1 MRNLKRA
8 LSLALASIM
17 LLGMM
22 VTGAGAVESI
32 GFTDADE
39 IVNQEAAAVTSGLGI
54 FDGYT
59 DGSFGPERA
68 VTRAEM
74 AVIICKIL
82 NGADVDH
89 SNFTGTSKFT
99 DVPAWAEGYVNYCAS
114 MEIVKGVG
122 DGKFDPSS
130 TVTTVQAA
138 TMLLK
143 SLGYYTEEDQL
154 KDDWKTVVTGR
165 ASSLKLYGALTLG
178 VDEPL
183 TRDNVALL
191 VFNTIQAQRVAYDDN
206 RNLYV
211 NNRNRDEVVTNGTK
225 DWRNTLAE
233 NTFDMWIV
241 DGVVTANSLTD
252 DSLSETVNNAP
263 RTRVEFYDA
272 RTIEGY
278 VEDYPAQTYQGNPV
292 NNGYPFEYTTGL
304 DMIGHAARVYY
315 KIERNAPYV
324 YAITDR
330 ATKWEYISYNEN
342 STLRANAANEA
353 GFRRNT
359 INEIATDDYK
369 VNYDWNNTV
378 GVLKADTNSA
388 NDVVL
393 NGPSVN
399 KTLLLISN
407 SSDHKVDVVIVL
419 DQYLDT
425 VRRVIEA
432 TETTPVEYKLTTH
445 DGTDQNVPHGTFAV
459 NDYVVVTDIGNQG
472 EMLNIAAPEKVTAS
486 ISKITGVSDGNGTVK
501 SITADGTEYVGSP
514 VAHHETAK
522 QKLDA
527 NTRSLDNTTN
537 FENIQTIGEAT
548 LLLDFQGK
556 CIGLAEPEV
565 ATNYAYAAQFGV
577 GHSNGSLNTSYG
589 LTVKL
594 HFIDGTSGVYN
605 VNTSSGSSS
614 TNTFKDLKMY
624 VHGGE
629 QEALAIAKLLNNGK
643 GAGATGDYPYVKNN
657 NNDNDAVYD
666 VRDTYNAN
674 FGVDANGQLKGI
686 DTETDTGLGIYK
698 VSLRSDN
705 SVVLTKLWS
714 EPNKADV
721 SENTDLNYKQT
732 GPNTAFPNNGNR
744 VRLVPGHST
753 LVKGDGSNVTQ
764 APYTVTYQGATSA
777 VIPTMYQTDKTA
789 YFYVDG
795 DYTATEYDDANVSV
809 GVKTGVAN
817 AIGFTVG
824 SDKDNNGRHESIEQ
838 LFVNR
843 VQNPKASDR
852 DTVSAMM
859 VFGYDMGA
867 NDNLYFYKEGN
878 YHIYGRNTNAENRAG
893 GELVYVVYD
902 LYDTNGEMKQATYN
916 NGGSYFD
923 IEVARDMV
931 DDNPTGYYTM
941 GGDDINAK
949 FVVTKNG
956 LGGADSNGTVSD
968 GSDKNDREFNVIKT
982 DSAKYRPDKKANLVD
997 GAKNVYILNAT
1008 VAHDEFTQN
1017 MYTLVDDVGGIVGL
1031 LDDNVTVIDTTGNRI
1046 DSTRAIADK
1055 CIAGDTVRVSYC
1067 YKTEDYKVK
1076 VVFVTGFLPKE
1087 QDTNKPAGDNT
1098 ITNGNVS
1105 LTAPSYAK
1113 PISVT
1118 AGISN
1123 TPYAFT
1129 RPANVPD
1136 GATVTWKETVWVKD
1150 VNGNEF
1156 MLSQTPGK
1164 DDTMAAK
1171 QTTITGD
1178 AGGLYTWLLMGG
1190 SARIVLSDVKTD
1202 KYNVQGVGGVKI
1214 DNASKTLT
1222 TDPSTPAT
1230 LTFKVPVAGSVSET
1244 QITYTIKNVKKATT
1258 DTDSQVIKT
1267 VTAPVSSGYAT
1278 INTSPDTYF
1287 ATGLVEISAT
1297 VGESTKFT
1305 PTIVCN
1311 NADFTVG
1318 FAATPNDLT
1327 VGTAGTL
1334 KKLTITAPTGTK
1346 TFDYSITVE
1355 GVEETIAAVTA
1366 DDASGAAAVTVSAA
1380 PFDTT
1385 TTVTATGAVTI
1396 KVQISDV
1403 KREATYATTTP
1414 VGPGIDASATATFAG
1429 KADSNKF
1436 DLAANGTVTGDLVID
1451 NNNTP
1456 FGKVGTVSI
1465 FRVDGAEI
1473 DGTAPTATV
1482 ARSDDEATLTG
1493 VKLKN
1498 ITGDVTFYVEFTE
1511 SPSAMLSWAK
1521 ADISGGD
1528 VGTNKIAISAV
1539 QCPAGTALATA
1550 AGEKV
1555 WAGETVTVV
1564 IKTEDNASAALTTPG
1579 TLALTL
1585 GGNALTEA
1593 GASVAIEAGNSD
1605 KTKTLTFTVPEGT
1618 APLALGLQFTAT
1630 P

>member
-8 LSLALASIM
+8 LSLALASVM

-472 EMLNIAAPEKVTAS
+472 KMLNIAAPEKVTAS

-556 CIGLAEPEV
+556 CIGLAEPEA

-577 GHSNGSLNTSYG
+577 GHKNGSLNTEYG

-605 VNTSSGSSS
+605 VNTSSGTNS
-614 TNTFKDLKMY
+614 TNTFKGLKMSI
-624 VHGGE
+624 HGDE
-629 QEALAIAKLLNNGK
+629 HDARDIADMLNK
-643 GAGATGDYPYVKNN
+643 GLVGTVSSNT
-657 NNDNDAVYD
+657 AVYD
-666 VRDTYNAN
+666 PRDTYTSAFGVNAN
-674 FGVDANGQLKGI
+674 GSLVGI
-686 DTETDTGLGIYK
+686 TNETETGLGIYK

-705 SVVLTKLWS
+705 SVVLTKLWN
-714 EPNKADV
+714 EPNQADV
-721 SENTDLNYKQT
+721 SENSDLLYKQDNAAKQT
-732 GPNTAFPNNGNR
+732 GKS

-753 LVKGDGSNVTQ
+753 LVKGNGSNAMQVGYPG
-764 APYTVTYQGATSA
+764 APVADR
-777 VIPTMYQTDKTA
+777 TMYQTDKTA

-795 DYTATEYDDANVSV
+795 DFGAKTYDGANITV

-817 AIGFTVG
+817 TIGFTVG
-824 SDKDNNGRHESIEQ
+824 GDKDNNQRDESIEQ
-838 LFVNR
+838 LFVTR
-843 VQNPKASDR
+843 VVDPKIGDR

-867 NDNLYFYKEGN
+867 NDSLYFYKEGN

-902 LYDTNGEMKQATYN
+902 MYDTNGEMKQATYN

-931 DDNPTGYYTM
+931 SNNPTGYYTM
-941 GGDDINAK
+941 GGDDIEPK

-956 LGGADSNGTVSD
+956 LGGAVNNGVVTD
-968 GSDKNDREFNVIKT
+968 GSTQSDREFNVIKT
-982 DSAKYRPDKKANLVD
+982 DAAKYGGVADSLEK
-997 GAKNVYILNAT
+997 AKNVYILNAT
-1008 VAHDEFTQN
+1008 VQHDEFVQN
-1017 MYTLVDDVGGIVGL
+1017 LYTAVDGVGGIVGL

-1087 QDTNKPAGDNT
+1087 QDTQGGQKDTT
-1098 ITNGNVS
+1098 IVNGNVTLVAPAYASPVYAYHNVYTGQLNFSFNAPAGYSGNVDYKYSVWVDGTEVMHEVAATGADRAPTAAGILSVRTAGVYAAPTSKIRIVVTDVVPAAYTVKSANDDRVAVTPSSLTTGATGGQLTVTVKGMTQPKANVTYVVKNVALTDGTTITKLPGNTYTSTPTEFTNAGSGTSTPITTTQRFVAVGPVTVDVLNETNTEYGVTVNFTGDANNTDWS
-1105 LTAPSYAK
+1105 LTA
-1113 PISVT
+1113 
-1118 AGISN
+1118 
-1123 TPYAFT
+1123 
-1129 RPANVPD
+1129 
-1136 GATVTWKETVWVKD
+1136 E
-1150 VNGNEF
+1150 
-1156 MLSQTPGK
+1156 
-1164 DDTMAAK
+1164 
-1171 QTTITGD
+1171 
-1178 AGGLYTWLLMGG
+1178 
-1190 SARIVLSDVKTD
+1190 SD
-1202 KYNVQGVGGVKI
+1202 
-1214 DNASKTLT
+1214 
-1222 TDPSTPAT
+1222 P
-1230 LTFKVPVAGSVSET
+1230 
-1244 QITYTIKNVKKATT
+1244 
-1258 DTDSQVIKT
+1258 
-1267 VTAPVSSGYAT
+1267 
-1278 INTSPDTYF
+1278 
-1287 ATGLVEISAT
+1287 
-1297 VGESTKFT
+1297 
-1305 PTIVCN
+1305 
-1311 NADFTVG
+1311 
-1318 FAATPNDLT
+1318 
-1327 VGTAGTL
+1327 
-1334 KKLTITAPTGTK
+1334 
-1346 TFDYSITVE
+1346 
-1355 GVEETIAAVTA
+1355 
-1366 DDASGAAAVTVSAA
+1366 
-1380 PFDTT
+1380 
-1385 TTVTATGAVTI
+1385 
-1396 KVQISDV
+1396 
-1403 KREATYATTTP
+1403 
-1414 VGPGIDASATATFAG
+1414 
-1429 KADSNKF
+1429 
-1436 DLAANGTVTGDLVID
+1436 
-1451 NNNTP
+1451 
-1456 FGKVGTVSI
+1456 
-1465 FRVDGAEI
+1465 
-1473 DGTAPTATV
+1473 
-1482 ARSDDEATLTG
+1482 
-1493 VKLKN
+1493 
-1498 ITGDVTFYVEFTE
+1498 
-1511 SPSAMLSWAK
+1511 
-1521 ADISGGD
+1521 
-1528 VGTNKIAISAV
+1528 TNKIANKLSTTTASPLTYVVSSEAAFTGGVNINAPASVTGFTATITVSGLDGDVGLITLADGASDNQSRGDIKLAPFDGTAYKATGPVVITVNVTVAAENYSAKLYGTDIPSGGKVKLGATEITATSTNVAGAGGKLAGNVVIDNITTAKPGTYTLEVLKGGTLTGGTVSKHADRNAGVTFNDVEITGVKAGEDVLIGVTFVEDTEVTLTIATGQNTASAV
-1539 QCPAGTALATA
+1539 GGSADNYHVSKVELGSATLSSPMKA
-1550 AGEKV
+1550 CV
-1555 WAGETVTVV
+1555 GETVKVTVTLGSTTSPATGV
-1564 IKTEDNASAALTTPG
+1564 TALTDEG
-1579 TLALTL
+1579 TITVSL
-1585 GGNALTEA
+1585 GANKQTIKCGEQ
-1593 GASVAIEAGNSD
+1593 
-1605 KTKTLTFTVPEGT
+1605 TLTDGAGTVAVDLVVPETGTEISLSYT
-1618 APLALGLQFTAT
+1618 APTT
-1630 P
+1630 

>member
-472 EMLNIAAPEKVTAS
+472 KMLNIAAPEKVTAS

-902 LYDTNGEMKQATYN
+902 LYDSNGEVKQATYN
-916 NGGSYFD
+916 NNGNYFD

-931 DDNPTGYYTM
+931 RSNPTGYYTM
-941 GGDDINAK
+941 GGDDISAK

-968 GSDKNDREFNVIKT
+968 GSNKNDREFNVIKT
-982 DSAKYRPDKKANLVD
+982 DSAKYRSDKQANLVD

-1076 VVFVTGFLPKE
+1076 VVFVTGYLPKE
-1087 QDTNKPAGDNT
+1087 QDTNKPGGENT

-1113 PISVT
+1113 PISVV
-1118 AGISN
+1118 AGVAT

-1136 GATVTWKETVWVKD
+1136 GATITWDETVWVKD
-1150 VNGNEF
+1150 ANGNEF
-1156 MLSQTPGK
+1156 MLSQTIGK
-1164 DDTMAAK
+1164 TAR
-1171 QTTITGD
+1171 TTAGVNTINSTY
-1178 AGGLYTWLLMGG
+1178 AGGLYQWLLMG
-1190 SARIVLSDVKTD
+1190 STARIVLTNVTPSAYDVK
-1202 KYNVQGVGGVKI
+1202 GVGNVT
-1214 DNASKTLT
+1214 AVTTQLT
-1222 TDPSTPAT
+1222 STPASAAA

-1244 QITYTIKNVKKATT
+1244 QITYTIKNVKKAAT
-1258 DTDSQVIKT
+1258 DTVNQVTKT
-1267 VTAPVSSGYAT
+1267 VTAPVSDGYAT
-1278 INTSPDTYF
+1278 INTGPDTYF

-1305 PTIVCN
+1305 PKIVMKDATGKFSAAFANDVELEVDGTAVKLPNFTITMPAGVASYDYVITATGLSPEFTEVKDTGK
-1311 NADFTVG
+1311 NANVTLSNGQFGASGTDFTATGEVTFTVEIKNVTMQATFTTASGVG
-1318 FAATPNDLT
+1318 GF
-1327 VGTAGTL
+1327 GTL
-1334 KKLTITAPTGTK
+1334 SAQKFANTSAAAQFTLDADGTK
-1346 TFDYSITVE
+1346 TGKLELTNDAALLPGTATIVSVDGATLVSGGTVD
-1355 GVEETIAAVTA
+1355 VTA
-1366 DDASGAAAVTVSAA
+1366 RGTSVVFPSVKIADI
-1380 PFDTT
+1380 
-1385 TTVTATGAVTI
+1385 TGAVTFY
-1396 KVQISDV
+1396 V
-1403 KREATYATTTP
+1403 KYEPKTSYTITQFTSAQVDTKNDWSTTTAP
-1414 VGPGIDASATATFAG
+1414 ASPAVEGEVVEITLTAAG
-1429 KADSNKF
+1429 NGGGAVVAQSVVVNVT
-1436 DLAANGTVTGDLVID
+1436 ANGNPVEL
-1451 NNNTP
+1451 
-1456 FGKVGTVSI
+1456 K
-1465 FRVDGAEI
+1465 AA
-1473 DGTAPTATV
+1473 DGTSPAEAFDV
-1482 ARSDDEATLTG
+1482 AAGASGSALSTTY
-1493 VKLKN
+1493 K
-1498 ITGDVTFYVEFTE
+1498 FTM
-1511 SPSAMLSWAK
+1511 PA
-1521 ADISGGD
+1521 GN
-1528 VGTNKIAISAV
+1528 VVIAVAAA
-1539 QCPAGTALATA
+1539 PAGT
-1550 AGEKV
+1550 
-1555 WAGETVTVV
+1555 
-1564 IKTEDNASAALTTPG
+1564 P
-1579 TLALTL
+1579 
-1585 GGNALTEA
+1585 
-1593 GASVAIEAGNSD
+1593 
-1605 KTKTLTFTVPEGT
+1605 
-1618 APLALGLQFTAT
+1618 
-1630 P
+1630 

>member
-1 MRNLKRA
+1 M
-8 LSLALASIM
+8 
-17 LLGMM
+17 
-22 VTGAGAVESI
+22 
-32 GFTDADE
+32 
-39 IVNQEAAAVTSGLGI
+39 
-54 FDGYT
+54 
-59 DGSFGPERA
+59 
-68 VTRAEM
+68 
-74 AVIICKIL
+74 
-82 NGADVDH
+82 
-89 SNFTGTSKFT
+89 
-99 DVPAWAEGYVNYCAS
+99 
-114 MEIVKGVG
+114 
-122 DGKFDPSS
+122 
-130 TVTTVQAA
+130 
-138 TMLLK
+138 
-143 SLGYYTEEDQL
+143 
-154 KDDWKTVVTGR
+154 
-165 ASSLKLYGALTLG
+165 
-178 VDEPL
+178 
-183 TRDNVALL
+183 
-191 VFNTIQAQRVAYDDN
+191 
-206 RNLYV
+206 
-211 NNRNRDEVVTNGTK
+211 
-225 DWRNTLAE
+225 
-233 NTFDMWIV
+233 
-241 DGVVTANSLTD
+241 
-252 DSLSETVNNAP
+252 
-263 RTRVEFYDA
+263 
-272 RTIEGY
+272 
-278 VEDYPAQTYQGNPV
+278 
-292 NNGYPFEYTTGL
+292 
-304 DMIGHAARVYY
+304 
-315 KIERNAPYV
+315 
-324 YAITDR
+324 
-330 ATKWEYISYNEN
+330 
-342 STLRANAANEA
+342 
-353 GFRRNT
+353 
-359 INEIATDDYK
+359 
-369 VNYDWNNTV
+369 
-378 GVLKADTNSA
+378 
-388 NDVVL
+388 
-393 NGPSVN
+393 
-399 KTLLLISN
+399 
-407 SSDHKVDVVIVL
+407 
-419 DQYLDT
+419 
-425 VRRVIEA
+425 
-432 TETTPVEYKLTTH
+432 EYKLTTH
-445 DGTDQNVPHGTFAV
+445 DGQDQNVPHGTFAV

-522 QKLDA
+522 QKLTPTPGLWTHHQLREHPD
-527 NTRSLDNTTN
+527 L
-537 FENIQTIGEAT
+537 GEAT

-556 CIGLAEPEV
+556 CIGLAEPEA

-643 GAGATGDYPYVKNN
+643 GAGATDPYPYVVANN
-657 NNDNDAVYD
+657 NTNDAVYD

-674 FGVDANGQLKGI
+674 FGVDANGKLKGI

-705 SVVLTKLWS
+705 SVVLTKLS
-714 EPNKADV
+714 VDV
-721 SENTDLNYKQT
+721 SENSDLNYKQT
-732 GPNTAFPNNGNR
+732 GPNSASPNSGDG

-753 LVKGDGSNVTQ
+753 LVKKNGQNVVQVGYNPLGTGDR
-764 APYTVTYQGATSA
+764 
-777 VIPTMYQTDKTA
+777 TMYQTDKTA

-795 DYTATEYDDANVSV
+795 DYTATNYEDANVTV

-817 AIGFTVG
+817 AIGITVG
-824 SDKDNNGRHESIEQ
+824 GDKDTNGNKESIEQ
-838 LFVNR
+838 LFVTR
-843 VQNPKASDR
+843 VSSPKASDR

-859 VFGYDMGA
+859 IFGYDMGS
-867 NDNLYFYKEGN
+867 NDTLYFYKEGN

-902 LYDTNGEMKQATYN
+902 LYDSNGEVKQATYN
-916 NGGSYFD
+916 NNGNYFD

-931 DDNPTGYYTM
+931 RSNPTGYYTM
-941 GGDDINAK
+941 GGDDISAK

-968 GSDKNDREFNVIKT
+968 GSNKNDREFNVIKT
-982 DSAKYRPDKKANLVD
+982 DSAKYRSDKQANLVD

-1076 VVFVTGFLPKE
+1076 VVFVTGYLPKE
-1087 QDTNKPAGDNT
+1087 QDTNKPGGENT

-1113 PISVT
+1113 PISVV
-1118 AGISN
+1118 AGVAT

-1136 GATVTWKETVWVKD
+1136 GATITWDETVWVKD
-1150 VNGNEF
+1150 ANGNEF
-1156 MLSQTPGK
+1156 MLSQSTSK
-1164 DDTMAAK
+1164 TATTAAGVN
-1171 QTTITGD
+1171 TINSTY
-1178 AGGLYTWLLMGG
+1178 AGGLYQWLLMG
-1190 SARIVLSDVKTD
+1190 STARIVLTNVTPSAYDVK
-1202 KYNVQGVGGVKI
+1202 GVGGV
-1214 DNASKTLT
+1214 NATSTQLT
-1222 TDPSTPAT
+1222 TTPGSATT
-1230 LTFKVPVAGSVSET
+1230 LTFTIPVAGSVSET
-1244 QITYTIKNVKKATT
+1244 KVTYTIKNVKKAATDTVNQYTETKTVPVSGGVANVTT
-1258 DTDSQVIKT
+1258 DGS
-1267 VTAPVSSGYAT
+1267 
-1278 INTSPDTYF
+1278 YF

-1318 FAATPNDLT
+1318 FATTPDDLT

-1334 KKLTITAPTGTK
+1334 KNLTITAPTGTK

-1355 GVEETIAAVTA
+1355 GVKETIAAVTA

-1451 NNNTP
+1451 NNSTP

-1482 ARSDDEATLTG
+1482 ARDDDEATLTG

-1511 SPSAMLSWAK
+1511 SPSAMLSWATT
-1521 ADISGGD
+1521 DISGGD

-1550 AGEKV
+1550 ASGKV

-1564 IKTEDNASAALTTPG
+1564 IKTEDNASGALVTPG

>member
-472 EMLNIAAPEKVTAS
+472 KMLNIAAPEKVTAS

-537 FENIQTIGEAT
+537 FENIQTIGEST

-556 CIGLAEPEV
+556 CIGLAEPEA

-577 GHSNGSLNTSYG
+577 GHKNGSLNTEYG

-605 VNTSSGSSS
+605 VNTSSGTNS
-614 TNTFKDLKMY
+614 TNTFKGLKMSI
-624 VHGGE
+624 HGDE
-629 QEALAIAKLLNNGK
+629 HDARDIADMLNK
-643 GAGATGDYPYVKNN
+643 GLVGTVSSNT
-657 NNDNDAVYD
+657 AVYD
-666 VRDTYNAN
+666 PRDTYTSAFGVNAN
-674 FGVDANGQLKGI
+674 GSLVGI
-686 DTETDTGLGIYK
+686 TNETETGLGIYK

-705 SVVLTKLWS
+705 SVVLTKLWN
-714 EPNKADV
+714 EPNQADV
-721 SENTDLNYKQT
+721 SENSDLLYKQDNAAKQT
-732 GPNTAFPNNGNR
+732 GKS

-753 LVKGDGSNVTQ
+753 LVKGNGSNAMQVGYPG
-764 APYTVTYQGATSA
+764 APVADR
-777 VIPTMYQTDKTA
+777 TMYQTDKTA

-795 DYTATEYDDANVSV
+795 DFGAKTYDGANITV

-817 AIGFTVG
+817 TIGFTVG
-824 SDKDNNGRHESIEQ
+824 GDKDNNQRDESIEQ
-838 LFVNR
+838 LFVTR
-843 VQNPKASDR
+843 VVDPKIGDR

-867 NDNLYFYKEGN
+867 NDSLYFYKEGN

-902 LYDTNGEMKQATYN
+902 MYDTNGEMKQATYN

-931 DDNPTGYYTM
+931 SNNPTGYYTM
-941 GGDDINAK
+941 GGDDIEPK

-956 LGGADSNGTVSD
+956 LGGAVNNGVVTD
-968 GSDKNDREFNVIKT
+968 GSTQSDREFNVIKT
-982 DSAKYRPDKKANLVD
+982 DAAKYGGVADSLEK
-997 GAKNVYILNAT
+997 AKNVYILNAT
-1008 VAHDEFTQN
+1008 VQHDEFVQN
-1017 MYTLVDDVGGIVGL
+1017 LYTAVDGVGGIVGL

-1087 QDTNKPAGDNT
+1087 QDTQGGQKDTT
-1098 ITNGNVS
+1098 IVNGNVTLVAPAYAS
-1105 LTAPSYAK
+1105 PVYAYHNVYTGALNFSFNAPAGYSGNVAYKYSVWVDGTEVMHEVTKTVAPTAAGILNETTAGVYAAPTAK
-1113 PISVT
+1113 IRIVVTDVVPVAYTVTSANADRVT
-1118 AGISN
+1118 AGAGSL
-1123 TPYAFT
+1123 TTALPGAT
-1129 RPANVPD
+1129 LALTVKGMTQPKANVTYVVKGVAKVEGGKIVALPGNTYTSAPVEVVDAGGD
-1136 GATVTWKETVWVKD
+1136 GIADATVTTPTLVAVGPVTVDLLNETSTEYGVTVK
-1150 VNGNEF
+1150 F
-1156 MLSQTPGK
+1156 
-1164 DDTMAAK
+1164 
-1171 QTTITGD
+1171 TGD
-1178 AGGLYTWLLMGG
+1178 ANDTDWAYSESLVTKLGTTAATAL
-1190 SARIVLSDVKTD
+1190 VSDSSGITITKPASVNKFTATIT
-1202 KYNVQGVGGVKI
+1202 VSGVKESVEMLSLN
-1214 DNASKTLT
+1214 DTETASAI
-1222 TDPSTPAT
+1222 TD
-1230 LTFKVPVAGSVSET
+1230 
-1244 QITYTIKNVKKATT
+1244 
-1258 DTDSQVIKT
+1258 
-1267 VTAPVSSGYAT
+1267 
-1278 INTSPDTYF
+1278 
-1287 ATGLVEISAT
+1287 
-1297 VGESTKFT
+1297 
-1305 PTIVCN
+1305 
-1311 NADFTVG
+1311 
-1318 FAATPNDLT
+1318 
-1327 VGTAGTL
+1327 
-1334 KKLTITAPTGTK
+1334 
-1346 TFDYSITVE
+1346 
-1355 GVEETIAAVTA
+1355 
-1366 DDASGAAAVTVSAA
+1366 A
-1380 PFDTT
+1380 PFDGTT
-1385 TTVTATGAVTI
+1385 ACTATGPVVITINVTVTDAVYKYVST
-1396 KVQISDV
+1396 VDV
-1403 KREATYATTTP
+1403 TGLAGTP
-1414 VGPGIDASATATFAG
+1414 AYTFAG
-1429 KADSNKF
+1429 KNPGQTFNSSSITSGGTF
-1436 DLAANGTVTGDLVID
+1436 AASGLTVAAKGVVTLNIVE
-1451 NNNTP
+1451 
-1456 FGKVGTVSI
+1456 
-1465 FRVDGAEI
+1465 GAEF
-1473 DGTAPTATV
+1473 DGGPYTANV
-1482 ARSDDEATLTG
+1482 AVGDTTFTIPN

-1498 ITGDVTFYVEFTE
+1498 IASSGVIFKVEFTPTPAFTYTANATQLS
-1511 SPSAMLSWAK
+1511 SP
-1521 ADISGGD
+1521 ISGGD
-1528 VGTNKIAISAV
+1528 DTFAVATSGNTGGTERACAGDPMSVTVTGTKGGGEWDTGNLKLKVVDASGAEV
-1539 QCPAGTALATA
+1539 TVAGTAKQFADAPADTA
-1550 AGEKV
+1550 
-1555 WAGETVTVV
+1555 
-1564 IKTEDNASAALTTPG
+1564 
-1579 TLALTL
+1579 
-1585 GGNALTEA
+1585 
-1593 GASVAIEAGNSD
+1593 
-1605 KTKTLTFTVPEGT
+1605 TFTFTMPASNVTYSLVEA
-1618 APLALGLQFTAT
+1618 AP
-1630 P
+1630 